1 MNFRDFLE
9 EIRTSPLPIFK
20 YLRMA
25 KDDFITFFYMT
36 CGFVLASSITY
47 NEYLFIVTFFFLVF
61 QLFNVYSAK
70 KS

>member
-1 MNFRDFLE
+1 MTIQDLLEQIKTSQLPLFR
-9 EIRTSPLPIFK
+9 

-25 KDDFITFFYMT
+25 RDDFFTFFYMT
-36 CGFVLASSITY
+36 CGFVLASSFTY
-47 NEYLFIVTFFFLVF
+47 NEYLFFVTFFFLVF

>member
-1 MNFRDFLE
+1 MTIQDIYE
-9 EIRTSPLPIFK
+9 ELKTSQLPIFR

-25 KDDFITFFYMT
+25 KDDFIKFFSMT
-36 CGFVLASSITY
+36 CGFILASYYTY
-47 NEYLFIVTFFFLVF
+47 NEYLFFVTFFFLVF